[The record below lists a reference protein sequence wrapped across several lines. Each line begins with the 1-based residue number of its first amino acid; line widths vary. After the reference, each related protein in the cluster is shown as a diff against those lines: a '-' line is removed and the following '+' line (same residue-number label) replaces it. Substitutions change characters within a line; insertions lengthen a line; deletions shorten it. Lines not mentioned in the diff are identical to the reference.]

1 MPYTTRT
8 TCRICG
14 HDQLTPLYNFG
25 DQYISNFVDP
35 GHAYDGE
42 KCPLELVYCPECTLV
57 QNPHTAPQEL
67 LYSGHYWYRSGVTA
81 TMRTALAD
89 VVRDAISQATLF
101 DGDIVLDIGS
111 NDGTLLGF
119 YPDNVIRVGVEPAK
133 NLASEP
139 QEKVDELINDFWS
152 YDAYYRAF
160 ASCDGTGKM
169 SLAKGDRAKV
179 ITACGMFYDLEDP
192 NQFIEDVS
200 QVLHPEGVF
209 IAQLMCLKN
218 MINCNDIGNM
228 AHEHLEFYT
237 LHSLAVLLRRHNLMI
252 YDVTTNAVNGE
263 SYRIS
268 IRHASYQ
275 HGRTPEAGAR
285 VVDAF
290 INEVDILK
298 DFEDFI
304 TRMEANRD
312 EVQDIINEANEDGK
326 LVCVY
331 GASTKGNFLLQWYGV
346 DYDDVLYAAERSPE
360 KWGKVTAGT
369 DIKIYSE
376 AIVRQQR
383 PDYMLVLPYAFIP
396 EFLEREKD
404 EAWRKAGG
412 KFIVPLPELR
422 IL

>member
-81 TMRTALAD
+81 TMREALAD
-89 VVRDAISQATLF
+89 VVRDAMSQVTLY

-119 YPDNVIRVGVEPAK
+119 YPDHLLRVGVEPAK

-139 QEKVDELINDFWS
+139 QENVDELINDFWS
-152 YDAYYRAF
+152 YDAYYRVF

-169 SLAKGDRAKV
+169 SLDKGDRAKV

-192 NQFIEDVS
+192 NQFIEDVAL
-200 QVLHPEGVF
+200 VLHPEGVF
-209 IAQLMCLKN
+209 VTQLMCLKN

-237 LHSLAVLLRRHNLMI
+237 LHSLAVLLERHGLMI
-252 YDVTTNAVNGE
+252 YDVTTNSVNGE

-268 IRHASYQ
+268 IRHATYPT
-275 HGRTPEAGAR
+275 GRTPEAAQR

-290 INEVDILK
+290 IAEQNILQ
-298 DFEDFI
+298 DFNDFI

-326 LVCVY
+326 MVCVY
-331 GASTKGNFLLQWYGV
+331 GASTKGNFLLQWYGI

-383 PDYMLVLPYAFIP
+383 PDYMLVLPYAFIS